1 MQDDLVLPM
10 VLPTWLLT
18 EVLTSCLRIWT
29 FQPFDSKFFPA
40 RKLLVRRLTLFLLE
54 RSVNDLS
61 KDQWQTLIAE
71 IPEDVKKEIGMSKS
85 AGTQLDRLDSSSC
98 FALKACPQYNKTST

>member
-18 EVLTSCLRIWT
+18 EVLTSCFHGSKDIDLSALRQQILSSNKT
-29 FQPFDSKFFPA
+29 ASEKAD
-40 RKLLVRRLTLFLLE
+40 TFLLE

-85 AGTQLDRLDSSSC
+85 AGTQLDRHICLI
-98 FALKACPQYNKTST
+98 AHHVLL